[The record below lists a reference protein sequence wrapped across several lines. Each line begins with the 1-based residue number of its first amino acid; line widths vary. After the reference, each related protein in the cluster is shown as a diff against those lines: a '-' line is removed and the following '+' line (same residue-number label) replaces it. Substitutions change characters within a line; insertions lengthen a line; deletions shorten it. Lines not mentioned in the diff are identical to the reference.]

1 MTSPPPRAQVDR
13 KAYRRGEVRDVYGA
27 SLHSIDRAIREGLIR
42 TNHFGRCVFLRAED
56 VERVFGFEETSEISM
71 ETLVE
76 LEDFL
81 S

>member
-1 MTSPPPRAQVDR
+1 MTSPPLRAQVDR
-13 KAYRRGEVRDVYGA
+13 KAYRRGEVRDAYGA

-42 TNHFGRCVFLRAED
+42 TNHFGRCVFLHAQD
-56 VERVFGFEETSEISM
+56 VERVFGFEEAGKISM

-76 LEDFL
+76 LEEFL